1 MVPKTTNISVSGNGG
16 IVSILEVIDIFAS
29 TREID
34 VLTYNVK
41 KKTPMLAPLAST
53 RSSSSKDFISIETE
67 LPDTNII
74 LTPEQRVYC
83 GDAKAYKRSMDLTT
97 SCELL
102 HVSGE
107 NVKITRI
114 DQIKNPVLE
123 SVYSLILSDNNNYF
137 ANGVLISC

>member
-1 MVPKTTNISVSGNGG
+1 MIPKTTVISVSGDGG
-16 IVSILEVIDIFAS
+16 VITIKETLDKFADTGDIH
-29 TREID
+29 IM
-34 VLTYNVK
+34 TYNHKK
-41 KKTPMLAPLAST
+41 KKTELTQLSST

-83 GDAKAYKRSMDLTT
+83 GDAGAYKRSMDLTT
-97 SCELL
+97 SCKLL

-107 NVKITRI
+107 EVGITRVDHI
-114 DQIKNPVLE
+114 RNKMTE
-123 SVYSLILSDNNNYF
+123 SVYSLILAENTNYF